1 MFQLLPYQT
10 KDNINLTK
18 QLNEEFKRPGYWNEY
33 ELKIETKE
41 MPATILQDFIL
52 MLLSK
57 ELKDCLFLLL
67 TILIMVRTELKE
79 TVLEN
84 ISYLE

>member
-10 KDNINLTK
+10 KDNANLTK
-18 QLNEEFKRPGYWNEY
+18 QLNEEFKRPVYWNEY

-41 MPATILQDFIL
+41 MPKTILQDFIL

-84 ISYLE
+84 TSYLE